1 MNMIHFEHV
10 EGKDKG
16 EVTLFALSTCVWC
29 KRTKKL
35 LSDLNISYNYVFV
48 DLVEGE
54 EKEEV
59 VEKVK
64 EHNPRCS
71 YPTLVIN
78 NETCIVGFKKDQ
90 IIESLGD

>member
-1 MNMIHFEHV
+1 M
-10 EGKDKG
+10 DKG

-35 LSDLNISYNYVFV
+35 LMDLNISFNYVFV

-90 IIESLGD
+90 IMELLGD